1 MMRQIKASAPHPS
14 LTFPDVTL
22 EDSRSQVKVANT
34 PQNESSLVPEWPD
47 GGELRQPAL
56 DFD

>member
-1 MMRQIKASAPHPS
+1 MRQIKASAPHPS